1 MNLQSLLNKEMHCSC
16 GRTHSTDLKAIDI
29 GQGALQR
36 LPEILRR
43 LGFHKAWLAA
53 DINTWKAA
61 GKTAAEKL
69 EAAGFAC
76 ESCVLPDPAL
86 VPDEAAVGAL
96 LLHMPQDAD
105 LVLAVGAGTIN
116 DLCKYISRLRNL
128 PYAIVATAPSM
139 DGFVSTGA
147 ALIVNHMKVTYDA
160 QGPVAVIADTDI
172 LAQAPMEMIT
182 AGLGDMLGKYTC
194 LLDWKLAHLITGEYY
209 CAHVEG
215 MVRSALRTMLD
226 RSSRIRERDPEVIGS
241 ITEALVLTGIAM
253 KFVGNSRPA
262 SGCEHHMSH
271 FWEMRF
277 LMDGRKPVL
286 HGTKV
291 GVAAIAGLEMYHMLA
306 DLLEK
311 AAVDS
316 ISTSGHVP
324 MMEISPHPEAVSG
337 PPSAAASCAAS
348 AQAIAAEIS
357 PHPEAVSGM
366 PSAAAPALDPC
377 AADGRAPVFASRL
390 FAEASARPFDRAV
403 WEEKIQAVFGDAAG
417 GILALEEKSRKNDP
431 DARNIRLE
439 SIRCHWKEIVW
450 AIRHNL
456 PATEEVEE
464 LLLALDAPV
473 HPEQIGVTLQEVREA
488 VLYAK
493 EVRDRYTLLQLLWD
507 LGLAEKFADS
517 LTAYYSPQGIAREQA
532 SAGAAAMDYTIGRAG
547 REDKADGTEG
557 TKASS
562 PPVHREAGLHAPGFS
577 SPERAS
583 MPARRTQKTYFQWK
597 KEKDVRRLQKIR
609 CFVLDMDGTIYL
621 SNRLFPFT
629 KPFLNKLADTGRSYC
644 FFTNNST
651 KHQQDYLNKLSG
663 MGIPV
668 TEKQVFLSTQVI
680 LEEMQHLHPADSFFI
695 VGTPNLVEA
704 FRRADLRIFHPGE
717 EAAGSRPDVV
727 ILGFDTTLT
736 YERISLACKYLR
748 HGAAY
753 YGVNMDYNCPVD
765 DNGVL
770 DYIPDC
776 GSIAKLVER
785 STGRFPDFYG
795 KPSRHALDYIIRHTG
810 FAEEEIAVVGDRIYT
825 DIAIANG
832 TRALSVMVLT
842 GETQLEDLE
851 QYDYR
856 PDIILPSLAE
866 LTALL

>member
-1 MNLQSLLNKEMHCSC
+1 MNFQPILEKEMHCSC
-16 GRTHSTDLKAIDI
+16 GRVHSTDLKAVDI
-29 GQGALQR
+29 GRGALER
-36 LPEILRR
+36 LPELLRG
-43 LGFHKAWLAA
+43 LGFHKAYIAA
-53 DINTWKAA
+53 DVNTWEAA
-61 GKTAAEKL
+61 GKKAAAIL
-69 EAAGFAC
+69 ASRGFAF
-76 ESCVLPDPAL
+76 ESFVLPDSEL

-105 LVLAVGAGTIN
+105 MVLAVGSGTIN
-116 DLCKYISRLRNL
+116 DLCKYISRLRGL
-128 PYAIVATAPSM
+128 PYVILATAPSM
-139 DGFVSTGA
+139 DGFVSAGA
-147 ALIVNHMKVTYDA
+147 ALIVDHVKVTYDA
-160 QGPVAVIADTDI
+160 QGPAAVLADTEI

-194 LLDWKLAHLITGEYY
+194 LLDWKLAHIITGEYY
-209 CAHVEG
+209 CEHVEG
-215 MVRSALRTMLD
+215 MVRTALRTILSQ
-226 RSSRIRERDPEVIGS
+226 SSRIRERDPEVIGA

-271 FWEMRF
+271 FWEMLF
-277 LMDGRKPVL
+277 LMNGKKAVL

-291 GVAAIAGLEMYHMLA
+291 GVAAVACLQMYGMLA
-306 DLLEK
+306 EVLE
-311 AAVDS
+311 S
-316 ISTSGHVP
+316 STSDSGKDSGR
-324 MMEISPHPEAVSG
+324 ILSAVNPDSEKDSARIL
-337 PPSAAASCAAS
+337 SAAD
-348 AQAIAAEIS
+348 
-357 PHPEAVSGM
+357 PDLF
-366 PSAAAPALDPC
+366 AAAAAKPFDKSMWEEEIRAVFGE
-377 AADGRAPVFASRL
+377 AADG
-390 FAEASARPFDRAV
+390 
-403 WEEKIQAVFGDAAG
+403 I
-417 GILALEEKSRKNDP
+417 IALEEKSHKNDP
-431 DARNIRLE
+431 AARNIRLNT
-439 SIRCHWKEIVW
+439 IRDRRAEILL
-450 AIRHNL
+450 AIRHDL
-456 PATEEVEE
+456 PDVSEIEE
-464 LLLALDAPV
+464 LLLSLDAPV
-473 HPEQIGVTLQEVREA
+473 HPEQIGVSLQEVRGA

-493 EVRDRYTLLQLLWD
+493 EVRNRYTLLQLLWD
-507 LGLAEKFADS
+507 LGLSVEFADRLS
-517 LTAYYSPQGIAREQA
+517 AYYSPQGLTLKTAP
-532 SAGAAAMDYTIGRAG
+532 AGSAAMDYTIGRSG
-547 REDKADGTEG
+547 VENTPEDSGPDNAPEG
-557 TKASS
+557 S
-562 PPVHREAGLHAPGFS
+562 GLTIPQKTQL
-577 SPERAS
+577 PI
-583 MPARRTQKTYFQWK
+583 QKTYFRWK

-629 KPFLNKLADTGRSYC
+629 IPFLNKLADTGRSYC

-651 KHQQDYLNKLSG
+651 KHQQDYLDKLSG

-668 TEKQVFLSTQVI
+668 TESQVFLSTQVI
-680 LEEMQHLHPADSFFI
+680 LEEMSRLHREDSFFI

-704 FRRADLRIFHPGE
+704 FRRAGLRVFNPESEAPG
-717 EAAGSRPDVV
+717 SMPDVV

-748 HGAAY
+748 HGSAY

-810 FAEEEIAVVGDRIYT
+810 FKEEEIAVVGDRIYT

-832 TRALSVMVLT
+832 TKALSIMVLT

-851 QYDYR
+851 QYDFR

-866 LTALL
+866 ITELL